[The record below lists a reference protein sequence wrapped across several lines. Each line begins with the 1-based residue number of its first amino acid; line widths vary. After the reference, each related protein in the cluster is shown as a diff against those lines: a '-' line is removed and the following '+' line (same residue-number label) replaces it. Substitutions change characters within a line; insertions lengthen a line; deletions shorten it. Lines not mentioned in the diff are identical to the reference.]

1 MGRCIPH
8 WPFFGK
14 CGARGR
20 ERVKVYEVI
29 VVEGKNDTIAIQKA
43 VEADTIETQGSALEP
58 YVLAEIKRAQ
68 QKRGVII
75 FTDPD
80 YAGEQIRKKIAREVP
95 GAKHAFL
102 SPKKAKGN
110 RKIGI
115 EHAKAEDIIEALS
128 KVRTEQKEETVQP
141 PLTWEDYMDLGF
153 AGDAGSRKLR
163 EQVAERLGIGYANA
177 KQFYRRLHVLRITR
191 EEISEALDYLKKK
204 GSKQ

>member
-1 MGRCIPH
+1 MFLRANGERRIPH

-102 SPKKAKGN
+102 SPKKSERKPQN
-110 RKIGI
+110 R
-115 EHAKAEDIIEALS
+115 
-128 KVRTEQKEETVQP
+128 
-141 PLTWEDYMDLGF
+141 
-153 AGDAGSRKLR
+153 
-163 EQVAERLGIGYANA
+163 N
-177 KQFYRRLHVLRITR
+177 
-191 EEISEALDYLKKK
+191 
-204 GSKQ
+204 